1 MRDMM
6 SDHMMNSVE
15 ATRISPRERPAR
27 FASVVV
33 EELANEIIR
42 GTLADGE
49 VLPTES
55 VLCEQ
60 FGFSRTVIREAL
72 KMLEERGLVRV
83 EQGRGTT
90 VQPRDMW
97 NLLDPVVL
105 RLALVYDHDLTLLDD
120 LVEVRMLLE
129 REMAG
134 AAAARLTGDELA
146 VLAETIDELEAA
158 YDDYERFRTFDQRF
172 HAIIMKA
179 SGNQVGLTIVRA
191 IHRHGDVTPPLAG
204 VTTRSQLERTT
215 REHRGIYEALSA
227 GDGELAGDRIAA
239 HIESAWAER
248 RRKGRRKRS

>member
-1 MRDMM
+1 
-6 SDHMMNSVE
+6 MMNRVE
-15 ATRISPRERPAR
+15 GARLSARERPAR

-42 GTLADGE
+42 GAFPEGE
-49 VLPTES
+49 VLPTEPA
-55 VLCEQ
+55 LCEQ

-105 RLALVYDHDLTLLDD
+105 RIALAYDDDLTLLDD
-120 LVEVRMLLE
+120 LVEIRMLLE

-134 AAAARLTGDELA
+134 AAAARLTAEELA
-146 VLAETIDELEAA
+146 ALADTIAEMEGA

-172 HAIIMKA
+172 HAIVMKA
-179 SGNQVGLTIVRA
+179 SGNQVGLTIVRV

-204 VTTRSQLERTT
+204 STSRAQLERTA
-215 REHRGIYEALSA
+215 REHKGIYAALA
-227 GDGELAGDRIAA
+227 ERDGDLAGDRIAA

-248 RRKGRRKRS
+248 RRRRKKRS

>member
-1 MRDMM
+1 MM
-6 SDHMMNSVE
+6 ISME
-15 ATRISPRERPAR
+15 ASRLSARERPAR
-27 FASVVV
+27 FASFVVD
-33 EELANEIIR
+33 ELANEIIR
-42 GTLADGE
+42 GAFAEGE
-49 VLPTES
+49 VLPTEPA
-55 VLCEQ
+55 LCEQ

-105 RLALVYDHDLTLLDD
+105 RIALAYDHDMTLLDD
-120 LVEVRMLLE
+120 LVEIRMLLE

-134 AAAARLTGDELA
+134 AAAGRLAPGELA
-146 VLAETIDELEAA
+146 ELAETIADMEGA
-158 YDDYERFRTFDQRF
+158 YDDYERFRMFDQRF
-172 HAIIMKA
+172 HAIVMKA
-179 SGNQVGLTIVRA
+179 SGNAVGLTIVRA

-204 VTTRSQLERTT
+204 STSRAQLERTA
-215 REHRGIYEALSA
+215 REHRGIYDALVA
-227 GDGELAGDRIAA
+227 GDGDLAGDRIAA

>member
-1 MRDMM
+1 MM
-6 SDHMMNSVE
+6 ISME
-15 ATRISPRERPAR
+15 ASRLSARERPAR
-27 FASVVV
+27 FASFVVD
-33 EELANEIIR
+33 ELANEIIR
-42 GTLADGE
+42 GAFAEGE
-49 VLPTES
+49 VLPTEPA
-55 VLCEQ
+55 LCEQ

-105 RLALVYDHDLTLLDD
+105 RIALAYDHDMTLLDD

-134 AAAARLTGDELA
+134 AAAGRLTPEELA
-146 VLAETIDELEAA
+146 ALDETIRDMEGA
-158 YDDYERFRTFDQRF
+158 YDDYERFRGFDQRF
-172 HAIIMKA
+172 HAIVMRA
-179 SGNQVGLTIVRA
+179 SGNAVGLTIVRA
-191 IHRHGDVTPPLAG
+191 IHRYGDATPALASS
-204 VTTRSQLERTT
+204 TSRAQLERTA
-215 REHRGIYEALSA
+215 REHRGIYEALAA
-227 GDGELAGDRIAA
+227 GKADLAGDRIAA